1 MPHEESLISKS
12 LRVNARNEEEDGEEL
27 VEGVEF
33 EKSRVLE
40 SNPNKNSK
48 ESLFNRRSSSG
59 KRNLR
64 YL

>member
-1 MPHEESLISKS
+1 M
-12 LRVNARNEEEDGEEL
+12 REEEDGEEL

-33 EKSRVLE
+33 EKSRVME
-40 SNPNKNSK
+40 NPNKSSK